1 MTKVTVAIAS
11 YNMAHYLPG
20 AIDSALAQDHD
31 DVEIV
36 VVDDGSTDDTREIVS
51 RYGRRVR
58 YSYRENA
65 GVANAYN
72 RALELAKGDYV
83 HFLDADDV
91 LTPGT
96 IQRLAALLDESPSA
110 GLAHGDALVMDAA
123 GEVYGTRGAPASFD
137 GRRLIPSAEA
147 FKELLRGCHITTS
160 ALMLR
165 KSVLGKVTPF
175 RQKSVPGED
184 WDMWLRVSA
193 EYDVAHLPISACYYR
208 VHDSSITSTY
218 TVERVMRSHLYTL
231 DTIFGNPTFRYGH
244 LRDYAYA
251 CLDRTMARVAARA
264 RERRRFL
271 SELRNALVRQPSLVF
286 EGATLATVVE
296 GLKAMV
302 PSPVIRAGRR
312 IRGGIATRMVSL

>member
-11 YNMAHYLPG
+11 YNTANYLPA

-31 DVEIV
+31 DVQLV

-51 RYGRRVR
+51 RYGRKVR
-58 YSYRENA
+58 YVYQENA

-91 LTPGT
+91 LTPSTVG
-96 IQRLAALLDESPSA
+96 RLAALLDKLPSA
-110 GLAHGDALVMDAA
+110 GLVHGDALVMDAG
-123 GEVYGTRGAPASFD
+123 GEVHGTRVAPASFT

-147 FKELLRGCHITTS
+147 FKELLRGCHVTTS

-165 KSVLGKVTPF
+165 KSVLDKVTPF

-184 WDMWLRVSA
+184 WDMWLRVAA

-208 VHDSSITSTY
+208 VHDASITSAY

-231 DTIFGNPTFRYGH
+231 DTIFGNPTFRYAH
-244 LRDYAYA
+244 LRNYAYA
-251 CLDRTMARVAARA
+251 CLDRTIARVAARA
-264 RERRRFL
+264 RERRRFIG
-271 SELRNALVRQPSLVF
+271 ELRNALVRQPSIAL
-286 EGATLATVVE
+286 EGATVATVIE

-302 PSPVIRAGRR
+302 PALVIRAGRR
-312 IRGGIATRMVSL
+312 LRGGIATRIVSL

>member
-11 YNMAHYLPG
+11 YNMENYLPA

-31 DVEIV
+31 DVEIL

-51 RYGRRVR
+51 RYERRVR
-58 YSYRENA
+58 YAYQENA
-65 GVANAYN
+65 GVTNAYN

-83 HFLDADDV
+83 HFLDADDI
-91 LTPGT
+91 LTPST
-96 IQRLAALLDESPSA
+96 IGRLAALLDEKPTA
-110 GLAHGDALVMDAA
+110 GLAHGDALVMNAA
-123 GEVYGTRGAPASFD
+123 GEVYGTRGAPASFH
-137 GRRLIPSAEA
+137 GRRLIPSAAA

-165 KSVLGKVTPF
+165 KSVLDKVTPF

-184 WDMWLRVSA
+184 WDMWLRVAA

-208 VHDSSITSTY
+208 VHDSSVTSAY

-231 DTIFGNPTFRYGH
+231 DTIFGNPTFRYAH
-244 LRDYAYA
+244 LGDYAYA

-271 SELRNALVRQPSLVF
+271 GELRKALVRQPSIAF
-286 EGATLATVVE
+286 EGATLATVVD

-302 PSPVIRAGRR
+302 PVPVIRAARR
-312 IRGGIATRMVSL
+312 LRGGIATRMVSL

>member
-1 MTKVTVAIAS
+1 MTKVTVAIAT
-11 YNMAHYLPG
+11 YNMANYLTA
-20 AIDSALAQDHD
+20 AIDSALAQDQD

-36 VVDDGSTDDTREIVS
+36 VVDDGSTDDTREVVS
-51 RYGRRVR
+51 RYGRKVR
-58 YSYRENA
+58 YAYQENA
-65 GVANAYN
+65 GVANTYN

-91 LTPGT
+91 LTPSVLR
-96 IQRLAALLDESPSA
+96 RLAALLDESPSA
-110 GLAHGDALVMDAA
+110 GLAHGEALVMDA
-123 GEVYGTRGAPASFD
+123 GGKVCGTRAAPASYD
-137 GRRLIPSAEA
+137 GRRVIPSAEA

-208 VHDSSITSTY
+208 VHDASITSAY

-231 DTIFGNPTFRYGH
+231 DTIFGNPTFRYAH
-244 LRDYAYA
+244 LRNYAYA
-251 CLDRTMARVAARA
+251 CLDRTIARVAARA
-264 RERRRFL
+264 RERGRFVA
-271 SELRNALVRQPSLVF
+271 ELRKALVRQPSIAL
-286 EGATLATVVE
+286 EGATVATLVE

-302 PSPVIRAGRR
+302 PTPVIEAGKRLS
-312 IRGGIATRMVSL
+312 GGIATRMISL

>member
-11 YNMAHYLPG
+11 YNMANYVPA

-31 DVEIV
+31 DVEIL
-36 VVDDGSTDDTREIVS
+36 VVDDGSTDDTREVVG
-51 RYGRRVR
+51 RYGRKVR
-58 YSYRENA
+58 YAYQENA

-72 RALELAKGDYV
+72 RALKLAKGDYV
-83 HFLDADDV
+83 HFLDADDL
-91 LTPGT
+91 LTPGA
-96 IQRLAALLDESPSA
+96 IGRLAALLDESPSA
-110 GLAHGDALVMDAA
+110 GLAHGDALVMNAA
-123 GEVYGTRGAPASFD
+123 GDVYGTRLAPASFG

-208 VHDSSITSTY
+208 VHDSSITSAY
-218 TVERVMRSHLYTL
+218 TVERVVRSHLYTL
-231 DTIFGNPTFRYGH
+231 DTIFGNPTFRYAH
-244 LRDYAYA
+244 LRNYAYA
-251 CLDRTMARVAARA
+251 CLDRTIARVAARA
-264 RERRRFL
+264 RERGRFVA
-271 SELRNALVRQPSLVF
+271 ELRKALVRQPSIAL
-286 EGATLATVVE
+286 EGATVATLVE

-302 PSPVIRAGRR
+302 PTPVIEAGKRLS
-312 IRGGIATRMVSL
+312 GGIATRMISL

>member
-11 YNMAHYLPG
+11 YNMANYLPA

-31 DVEIV
+31 DVQIV
-36 VVDDGSTDDTREIVS
+36 VVDDGSTDDTREVVG
-51 RYGRRVR
+51 RYGRKVR
-58 YSYRENA
+58 YAYQENA

-91 LTPGT
+91 LTPSTVG
-96 IQRLAALLDESPSA
+96 RLAALLDESPGA
-110 GLAHGDALVMDAA
+110 GLAHGDALVMDAG
-123 GEVYGTRGAPASFD
+123 GEVYGTRVAPASFA

-147 FKELLRGCHITTS
+147 FKELLRGCHITNS

-165 KSVLGKVTPF
+165 KSVLDKVTPF

-184 WDMWLRVSA
+184 WDMWLRVAA
-193 EYDVAHLPISACYYR
+193 EYDVVHLPISACYYR
-208 VHDSSITSTY
+208 VHDDSITSAY

-231 DTIFGNPTFRYGH
+231 DTIFGNPTFRYAH
-244 LRDYAYA
+244 LRSYAYA
-251 CLDRTMARVAARA
+251 CLDRTIARVAARA
-264 RERRRFL
+264 RERGRFIA
-271 SELRNALVRQPSLVF
+271 ELRNALVRQPSIVL
-286 EGATLATVVE
+286 EGATVATVIE

-302 PSPVIRAGRR
+302 PAPVIRAGKRL
-312 IRGGIATRMVSL
+312 GSGIATKVVSR

>member
-11 YNMAHYLPG
+11 YNMANYLPA
-20 AIDSALAQDHD
+20 AIGSVLAQDHD

-36 VVDDGSTDDTREIVS
+36 VVDDGSTDNTREVVS
-51 RYGRRVR
+51 RYGRKVR
-58 YSYRENA
+58 CHYQENA

-72 RALELAKGDYV
+72 RALELAKGKYV

-91 LTPGT
+91 LTLSTVG
-96 IQRLAALLDESPSA
+96 RLAALLDESPSA
-110 GLAHGDALVMDAA
+110 GLAHGDALVMDAG
-123 GEVYGTRGAPASFD
+123 GEVYGARVAPASFD

-147 FKELLRGCHITTS
+147 FKELLRGCFITNS
-160 ALMLR
+160 AVMLR
-165 KSVLGKVTPF
+165 RSVLDTVTPF

-208 VHDSSITSTY
+208 VHDASITSAY

-231 DTIFGNPTFRYGH
+231 DTIFGNPTFRYAQ

-251 CLDRTMARVAARA
+251 CLDRTIARVAARA
-264 RERRRFL
+264 GEPRRFM
-271 SELRNALVRQPSLVF
+271 SELRNAFVRQPSIAL
-286 EGATLATVVE
+286 EGATVATVVD
-296 GLKAMV
+296 GLKSMV
-302 PSPVIRAGRR
+302 PAPVIRAGRR
-312 IRGGIATRMVSL
+312 LRGGIATRMVSL